1 MEFIMSNQPDEAV
14 HYLPKSFRAL
24 HENIMAEIAQTPERS
39 AQKRSEA
46 AGPSLDLSDYL
57 SRVQSASRLLET
69 SSARIRELE
78 ALVQD
83 LTGQQAELVAQLED
97 ADRRSAELE
106 QALTAEREHSTRA
119 EGLAAAVAS
128 RANEL
133 EQAAFDANQ
142 KLEALA
148 GAIQGAF
155 GEIPDEIA
163 SVSMAA

>member
-1 MEFIMSNQPDEAV
+1 MSNQPEESV

-24 HENIMAEIAQTPERS
+24 HENIMAEIAQTP
-39 AQKRSEA
+39 AQKASEA
-46 AGPSLDLSDYL
+46 AAPSLDLTDYL
-57 SRVQSASRLLET
+57 SRVQSASRLLES
-69 SSARIRELE
+69 SSARIRDLE

-83 LTGQQAELVAQLED
+83 LTTHQAELTAQLED

-106 QALTAEREHSTRA
+106 QALAAEREHSARA

-148 GAIQGAF
+148 GAIDGAF
-155 GEIPDEIA
+155 GEVLDEAA
-163 SVSMAA
+163 SVPIAA